1 MEYILALDS
10 GTTSVRAAL
19 VDRHGQIKDI
29 VAKPLTLK
37 VAHTDWIQQDANEI
51 YNKQIQCI
59 LELLE
64 TNIHPGDTIVS
75 MGITNQRET
84 TIVFDESGN
93 PLHDAIVW
101 QSRQSESICNALVK
115 QGYTN
120 WIANKTGLV
129 IDPYFSATK
138 LMWLFQNHPDL
149 KELAEKG
156 KLKFATVDTW
166 LIYKLTQ
173 GKVFATDRSNASRT
187 MLFNIE
193 QCKWDEELCALFGIP
208 MNCLP
213 MVLKSGDD
221 YGYATIDGLNIPI
234 NAVMGDQQSALFG
247 DRCFDYGSVKVT
259 YGTGGFLLA
268 NTKDK
273 IIHSS
278 NGLLTSIGVS
288 YGSTMDYVL
297 EGSVFIAGAAVQW
310 LRDELGIIDSA
321 AESETLAKTVNDS
334 DGVVVI
340 PAFTGLG
347 APYWQAKAKGM
358 ILGLNRHSTKAHI
371 AYATLQSIACQMQ
384 DVIAAMRLDLDHPL
398 DQIVVDGG
406 ATGNDLLMQMQSDI
420 SQSHLIRYE
429 SVESTIRG
437 VAFLSGL
444 ESGLFKDIDTLK
456 QLDLKPTL
464 FEPKQSFDAVQQI
477 LTRWKKAVQCVKD
490 YADA

>member
-19 VDRHGQIKDI
+19 VDTNGQIIHI

-37 VAHTDWIQQDANEI
+37 VSHTDWIEQDANEI
-51 YNKQIQCI
+51 YDKQMACIRELIQSS
-59 LELLE
+59 
-64 TNIHPGDTIVS
+64 NIHGSSIVS

-84 TIVFDESGN
+84 TIVFDDNGN

-101 QSRQSESICNALVK
+101 QSRQSEGICNALMK

-120 WIANKTGLV
+120 WIRDKTGLV

-138 LMWLFQNHPDL
+138 LMWLFENNPQL
-149 KELAEKG
+149 KTMAKQG
-156 KLKFATVDTW
+156 KLHFGTVDTW
-166 LIYKLTQ
+166 LIYKMTRGL
-173 GKVFATDRSNASRT
+173 VFATDQSNASRT
-187 MLFNIE
+187 MLFNIHD
-193 QCKWDEELCALFGIP
+193 CKWDPELCELLDIP
-208 MNCLP
+208 MDILP
-213 MVLKSGDD
+213 NVLKSGDD
-221 YGYATIDGLNIPI
+221 YGVANIDGLTIPI
-234 NAVMGDQQSALFG
+234 NAVLGDQQAALFG

-273 IIHSS
+273 IITSS

-310 LRDELGIIDSA
+310 LRDELGIIESA
-321 AESETLAKTVNDS
+321 SQSEALARKVKDG
-334 DGVVVI
+334 DGVVVV

-347 APYWQAKAKGM
+347 APYWNPKAKGM
-358 ILGLNRHSTKAHI
+358 ILGLNRHSSSAHI
-371 AYATLQSIACQMQ
+371 AYATLQAIACQMQ
-384 DVIAAMRLDLDHPL
+384 DVISAMRLDLNHGL
-398 DQIVVDGG
+398 DKIVVDGG

-420 SQSHLIRYE
+420 SQSKLIRYE

-437 VAFLSGL
+437 VAFLSGI
-444 ESGLFKDIDTLK
+444 ESGVFKDIEAINA
-456 QLDLKPTL
+456 LDLKPTT
-464 FEPKQSFDAVQQI
+464 FKPMRSIDDVQQI
-477 LTRWKKAVQCVKD
+477 ITQWKKAIACVQA
-490 YADA
+490 YAKA